1 MLKSA
6 ITGFLPCHVLTAFGE
21 TAESQ
26 SRPEVAHPRPE
37 VAHPRPEVVHPR
49 PELNQFRPEMSYTK
63 QEVMRSRPEPEP
75 LGAEMPIEEVDE
87 TEIDDPRPVRS
98 STSGLKKIENEDE
111 IKRLGF

>member
-26 SRPEVAHPRPE
+26 SRPEVVHPRP
-37 VAHPRPEVVHPR
+37 AVVHPR
-49 PELNQFRPEMSYTK
+49 PELNHFRPEMSYTK
-63 QEVMRSRPEPEP
+63 QEMMRSRPEPEP

-98 STSGLKKIENEDE
+98 LTSGLKKN
-111 IKRLGF
+111 